1 MKRIISAEHG
11 DDLAELAANFIKTLT
26 VHENGDVKIYRP
38 TVVIEIFDQNG
49 ESVI

>member
-11 DDLAELAANFIKTLT
+11 DDLAELAANFIKTST

-49 ESVI
+49 QSVI